1 MRQMFDLIIVFAAMG
16 GMMTLMALPFV
27 LLGGVI
33 SYCVKEVK
41 GMTSGT
47 TRKD

>member
-1 MRQMFDLIIVFAAMG
+1 MFDLIIVFAAMG

-33 SYCVKEVK
+33 SYCVKEFNKVNN
-41 GMTSGT
+41 GNSN
-47 TRKD
+47 